1 MSAGSERG
9 VRVLRREELMAHNV
23 PNVKVDRD
31 RRRAVRE
38 EGRTVIRPLEGGR
51 RRETGYPPILQSPL
65 SIYFTLFSSQNLNG
79 KRYLI

>member
-31 RRRAVRE
+31 RRRAAQLGKR
-38 EGRTVIRPLEGGR
+38 GTVIRPLR
-51 RRETGYPPILQSPL
+51 
-65 SIYFTLFSSQNLNG
+65 
-79 KRYLI
+79 